1 MKQGL
6 DEAMRICQYAIVA
19 ATLLVAFM
27 VVSWFAHFG
36 DPQYKW
42 YFWMGQ
48 WLLLGLAV
56 ISVMSLVN
64 IGPELKLLL
73 KMSLCRASLPDHAY
87 NDH

>member
-1 MKQGL
+1 VKQSI

-56 ISVMSLVN
+56 YFGYVF
-64 IGPELKLLL
+64 GKH
-73 KMSLCRASLPDHAY
+73 RARTKAITE
-87 NDH
+87 NVTM